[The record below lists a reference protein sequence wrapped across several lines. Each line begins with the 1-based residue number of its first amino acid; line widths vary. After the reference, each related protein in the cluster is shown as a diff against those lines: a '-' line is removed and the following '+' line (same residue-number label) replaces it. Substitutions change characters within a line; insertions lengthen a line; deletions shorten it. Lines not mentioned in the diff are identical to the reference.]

1 LNINSTPG
9 TLGSGQD
16 QEHQS
21 FLAQSGPLL
30 FLAAIFFLNFMA
42 RIILAPLMPVVEK
55 DLGVSHGEAGS
66 LFLFLSTGFLITLLG
81 SGFFSSRL
89 NHRRTIILSSL
100 AVGLA
105 LIGVSFTK
113 GLWSMRLGL
122 FLVGLATG
130 IYLPS
135 GIATL
140 TSLINPRHYGKS
152 LAIHELAPNLSFVAA
167 PLVSEALL
175 GWISWR
181 GILALLGAASVLL
194 GIAFARF
201 GRGGEFPG
209 VAPSPGSIKTLLAL
223 PSSWIMLALFSLGI
237 SGTFGIYTMLPLYLV
252 TERGMERQLANTLIA
267 LSRIAAV
274 GTSFLAGWAS
284 DRYGPKATMVA
295 VFLLT
300 GLVTMLLGVVP
311 DSWVVAI
318 VFVQPALAACF
329 FPAGFAALS
338 MIGPPRVRNLAVSL
352 TIPFAFLVGAGAVP
366 TGIGNLG
373 DAGFFSLGII
383 MAGGLILAGFLLSLH
398 LKFSEDY

>member
-1 LNINSTPG
+1 MNETSNHRN
-9 TLGSGQD
+9 LGKSQD
-16 QEHQS
+16 QKHQS

-30 FLAAIFFLNFMA
+30 FLAAIFFLNFLA
-42 RIILAPLMPVVEK
+42 RIILAPLMPVIEK

-66 LFLFLSTGFLITLLG
+66 LFLLISAGYLVTLIG
-81 SGFFSSRL
+81 SGFFSARL
-89 NHRRTIILSSL
+89 NHKRTIILSSV
-100 AVGLA
+100 AVGIVVMGVA
-105 LIGVSFTK
+105 LSR
-113 GLWSMRLGL
+113 GLWAMGLGL
-122 FLVGLATG
+122 LSLGLAAG

-140 TSLINPRHYGKS
+140 TSLISPRHYGKA

-181 GILALLGAASVLL
+181 GVLALLGAASVLL

-201 GRGGEFPG
+201 GRGGEFLG
-209 VAPSPGSIKTLLAL
+209 ETPSPGPFKTLLAL
-223 PSSWIMLALFSLGI
+223 RSFWIMVGLFSLGI
-237 SGTFGIYTMLPLYLV
+237 SATLGIYTMLPLYLV
-252 TERGMERQLANTLIA
+252 SARGMLREWANLLIA
-267 LSRIAAV
+267 FSRIAAV
-274 GTSFLAGWAS
+274 GTAFLAGWAS
-284 DRYGPKATMVA
+284 DRHGPKATMVA

-300 GLVTMLLGVVP
+300 GLVTMLLGAVP
-311 DSWVVAI
+311 DSWLVAI
-318 VFVQPALAACF
+318 VFLQPALAACF

-383 MAGGLILAGFLLSLH
+383 MTGGLIFAGFLLSLY
-398 LKFSEDY
+398 LKFSDEN